1 MQFEVQQR
9 QPCAGLLVLVVAI
22 VANPKC
28 SEGRCHLPVIIIPFE
43 LTLSHDRSWHHD
55 SGTSSEMLSRGRMG
69 RQGKKAG
76 KDSPMM
82 FGPQK
87 PSHIWPGI
95 KLLDRGLSRCLC
107 FRRKPRRHCER
118 EKTAKMKETKDCGK
132 RNSIFLKCSVVSS
145 YQMWHMHVHCYMWDV
160 AFECIWCLQEPK
172 CLRRRE
178 GWYLYKLTSKG
189 WTQCLGRRSPPPRWN
204 DNDRKDMATK
214 SIVKW
219 MSFAS
224 LESVQKDLNRSG
236 GLSILRSWCW

>member
-1 MQFEVQQR
+1 MQSEVQQR

-28 SEGRCHLPVIIIPFE
+28 SKGRCHLPVILIPFE
-43 LTLSHDRSWHHD
+43 LTLSHDMSWHHD
-55 SGTSSEMLSRGRMG
+55 SERGSEMLSRGRMG

-87 PSHIWPGI
+87 PSHIRPCI

-107 FRRKPRRHCER
+107 FRRKRRRHCER
-118 EKTAKMKETKDCGK
+118 EKTAMKETKDCGK
-132 RNSIFLKCSVVSS
+132 RNSIFLSV
-145 YQMWHMHVHCYMWDV
+145 YRMWYMYVHVRCGIWMHLMPSGAPAKPEKAWGMVNLD
-160 AFECIWCLQEPK
+160 
-172 CLRRRE
+172 
-178 GWYLYKLTSKG
+178 KLTSKG
-189 WTQCLGRRSPPPRWN
+189 WTQWLGRRSPPPRWN
-204 DNDRKDMATK
+204 DNDRKDMATE

-224 LESVQKDLNRSG
+224 LKCVQKDLKCSG
-236 GLSILRSWCW
+236 RLGILRSRSRCW